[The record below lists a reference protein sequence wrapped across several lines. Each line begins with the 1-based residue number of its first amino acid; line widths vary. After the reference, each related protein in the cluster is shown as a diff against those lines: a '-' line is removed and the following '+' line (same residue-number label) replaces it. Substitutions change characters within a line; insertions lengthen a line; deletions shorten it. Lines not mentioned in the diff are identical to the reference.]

1 MNRFLSGLAT
11 LAVSAMLSLPA
22 YAQSQ
27 PVSAQAPTKT
37 LKIQTSWPASS
48 QAFDQMQAFGKRL
61 EVVTGGRI
69 KMEALPGGQIVP
81 PFEVLDA
88 THKKVIDGA
97 HSWPGYWVGR
107 NKAAI
112 LFTGGPAGPWGMDHI
127 DFMSWMWHG
136 GGFDMMQKFYRETLK
151 MNVISIPMHTQSPQA
166 LGWFKK
172 KIDNVADFKGMRCRE
187 TGIAQ
192 EVFNEMGMR
201 TVNMPGGEIMP
212 AAERGVIDCAE
223 WVGGI
228 DDLKFGFHTIWKWH
242 YAPSLHEP
250 VSIGELMINLDVWNG
265 LARPTRN

>member
-1 MNRFLSGLAT
+1 MNRFLMGLGT
-11 LAVSAMLSLPA
+11 LAVSAMMSLPTEGW
-22 YAQSQ
+22 
-27 PVSAQAPTKT
+27 AQAQPAAVVAQGKT

-172 KIDNVADFKGMRCRE
+172 AMQLNDAGGMLRLAECYE
-187 TGIAQ
+187 EG
-192 EVFNEMGMR
+192 EVR
-201 TVNMPGGEIMP
+201 DSVNPTATLTWQHLKPSGSFPSCAGCGGE
-212 AAERGVIDCAE
+212 RDQGLRVIREGCGA
-223 WVGGI
+223 G
-228 DDLKFGFHTIWKWH
+228 
-242 YAPSLHEP
+242 
-250 VSIGELMINLDVWNG
+250 
-265 LARPTRN
+265 